1 MIQKGVE
8 NISLRPFCY
17 MFMGLVCML
26 YMHLLGVRRSWY
38 ALYGIRSTMCIT
50 AAVQCAWRPPYD
62 EAYAENIIPYG

>member
-8 NISLRPFCY
+8 NISPRPFRY
-17 MFMGLVCML
+17 MFMGLVCLL
-26 YMHLLGVRRSWY
+26 YICLLGVRRPSY